1 MIKRKLKN
9 TIVSHLNKF
18 PAVALLGPRQSGK
31 TTLAKTFSTNYYD
44 LEVEQEKFRLDLQW
58 DEVSQSDHLIILDE
72 AQSYPE
78 IFPRIR
84 SAIDNRRDR
93 MGRFMI
99 LGSVSP
105 GLMIQ
110 VSEFLTGRIAICEL
124 SPFFIEEVKNRDLD
138 NLWLMGGFPDGGIL
152 KRDLFPLWQKNYL
165 DLLAMRD
172 LPQWGLPATPQV
184 TQRLFRML
192 AVSNGNVWNASQI
205 GKSMGLSYHTV
216 NSYLNYLEQAYL
228 IRRLQPFHTNIKK
241 RLVKSP
247 KVYWRDTGL
256 LHSLQ
261 GINSYNDLIVQPW
274 VGLSWEGFVIEQIL
288 VCLDTQKTHYEAY
301 FFRTNDGHEIDLV
314 LILHGKKWAF
324 EIKLSGSPGRD
335 ELDRLKKVAEMVG
348 ADRKILISRTK
359 REIKGADVVSTNLH
373 GVLRL
378 LQGNN
383 GKTTVNGK

>member
-172 LPQWGLPATPQV
+172 LPQWGLNATPQV

-314 LILHGKKWAF
+314 LILYGKKWAF